1 MGGMIAAT
9 AIGIFVIP
17 VLYLLVRQKLS
28 RGKPHAVGHLEG
40 PDEGAHGGAA

>member
-17 VLYLLVRQKLS
+17 MLYLLVRRNLS
-28 RGKPHAVGHLEG
+28 RKQPVATGHVDHSTKPSEETA
-40 PDEGAHGGAA
+40 